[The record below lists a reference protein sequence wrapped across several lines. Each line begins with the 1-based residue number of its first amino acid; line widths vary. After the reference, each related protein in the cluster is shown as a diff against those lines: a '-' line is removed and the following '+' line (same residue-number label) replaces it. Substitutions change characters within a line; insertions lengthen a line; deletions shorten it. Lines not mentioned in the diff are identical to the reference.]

1 MINSSCTFD
10 KTRIKLTKQVNLL
23 IFFVDF
29 DKLIMKGGITMKDV
43 KHKQVKQPKTKTES
57 IISKSLKEGDKKL
70 NGPNI
75 PST

>member
-1 MINSSCTFD
+1 
-10 KTRIKLTKQVNLL
+10 
-23 IFFVDF
+23 VDF
-29 DKLIMKGGITMKDV
+29 DKLIMKGGKTMKDV